1 MSVTIP
7 FDNSYARLP
16 APFYT
21 RISPSPVRAPKL
33 VALNAALGAEL
44 GLDIAQLQSPAG
56 VAVLSGSATPKG
68 AEPLAQVY
76 AGHQFG
82 GFSPQ
87 LGDGRAML
95 LGEVIDANDIHQDI
109 QLKGSG
115 RTPYSRGG
123 DGRAWLGPV
132 LREYVVSEAMA
143 AMGIPTT
150 RALAAVTTGQDV
162 MREELLPGAVL
173 TRIATSHIRVGTFQF
188 FAARRDLDS
197 LQTLTNFTIARHYP
211 DADGPMA
218 LFAAVVRRQAS
229 LIARWI
235 GVGFI
240 HGVMNTDNTHVGGIT
255 IDYGP
260 CAFMDTYH
268 PARVYSS
275 IDRMGR
281 YAFNKQSE
289 IIVWNLAQLAT
300 SLIPLMGK
308 DTDASVNEATK
319 VLHGFTDL
327 YRAAWLTEFRAK
339 LGLKLAQNGDEA
351 LINDLLERMA
361 AQQADFTNT
370 FRALAGGNA
379 RDQFTDPAVF
389 DDWSTRWQARLALE
403 GTTADEQQA
412 LIRATSPAL
421 IPRNHRV
428 EEMIQAAVAGDYAPF
443 ERLNAALAQPF
454 EDVSEYDDLKRPPTG
469 EEEVTQTFCGT

>member
-1 MSVTIP
+1 MVSIP
-7 FDNSYARLP
+7 FDNSYATLP
-16 APFYT
+16 DAFYS
-21 RISPSPVRAPKL
+21 RISPSPVRAPEL
-33 VALNAALGAEL
+33 VALNAALADQL
-44 GLDIAQLQSPAG
+44 GLNPDELKSRAG
-56 VAVLSGSATPKG
+56 VAVLSGSVAPDG
-68 AEPLAQVY
+68 ADPLAQAY

-95 LGEVIDANDIHQDI
+95 LGEVIDKNGTRQDI

-162 MREELLPGAVL
+162 MRETPLPGAVL
-173 TRIATSHIRVGTFQF
+173 CRVATSHIRVGTFQY
-188 FAARRDLDS
+188 FAARQDLAS
-197 LQTLTNFTIARHYP
+197 LQVLTDYTIARHYP
-211 DADGPMA
+211 EAAGPMG
-218 LFAAVVRRQAS
+218 LFSAVVTAQAK
-229 LIARWI
+229 LIARWM

-240 HGVMNTDNTHVGGIT
+240 HGVMNTDNTHVGGLT

-260 CAFMDTYH
+260 CAFMDSYH
-268 PARVYSS
+268 PARLYSS
-275 IDRMGR
+275 IDRRGR
-281 YAFNKQSE
+281 YAYNNQPE

-300 SLIPLMGK
+300 SLIPLMGE
-308 DTDASVNEATK
+308 DTDASVEQATE
-319 VLHGFTDL
+319 VLHSFATQFQ
-327 YRAAWLTEFRAK
+327 AAWLAEFRGK
-339 LGLKLAQNGDEA
+339 LGLKLAQSGDEA
-351 LINDLLERMA
+351 LISDLLARMA

-370 FRALAGGNA
+370 FRTLADGKA
-379 RDQFTDPAVF
+379 RDQFLDPAVF
-389 DDWSTRWQARLALE
+389 DEWNTRWQARLAQE
-403 GTTADEQQA
+403 DTTLNQQHA
-412 LIRATSPAL
+412 LIRGASPAL

-443 ERLNAALAQPF
+443 ERLNAALANPF
-454 EDVSEYDDLKRPPTG
+454 EDIEDYADLRRPPTE

>member
-1 MSVTIP
+1 MLRIA
-7 FDNSYARLP
+7 FDNTFARLP
-16 APFYT
+16 DAFYA
-21 RISPSPVRAPKL
+21 RISPNPVSAPKL
-33 VALNAALGAEL
+33 VALNETLALEL
-44 GLDIAQLQSPAG
+44 GLDVAQLQSRSG
-56 VAVLSGSATPKG
+56 IAVLSGSAVPEG
-68 AEPLAQVY
+68 AEPLAQAY

-95 LGEVIDANDIHQDI
+95 LGEVVDTNGVRQDI

-132 LREYVVSEAMA
+132 LREYVISEAMA

-162 MREELLPGAVL
+162 MRESALPGAVL
-173 TRIATSHIRVGTFQF
+173 TRIASSHIRVGSFQY
-188 FAARRDLDS
+188 FAARRDLAS
-197 LQTLTNFTIARHYP
+197 LEILTDYTITRHYP
-211 DADGPMA
+211 DADGPMG
-218 LFAAVVRRQAS
+218 LFAAVVAAQAK
-229 LIARWI
+229 LIVRWM

-260 CAFMDTYH
+260 CAFMDSYH
-268 PARVYSS
+268 PARLYSS
-275 IDRMGR
+275 IDRNGR
-281 YAFNKQSE
+281 YAFSQQPE

-300 SLIPLMGK
+300 SLIALMGA
-308 DTDASVNEATK
+308 DTDASVKGATE
-319 VLHGFTDL
+319 VLHGFADL
-327 YRAAWLTEFRAK
+327 YHGAWLEQFRAK
-339 LGLKLAQNGDEA
+339 LGLKLARSGDAA

-370 FRALAGGNA
+370 FRALADGNA
-379 RDQFTDPAVF
+379 REQFADPAVF
-389 DDWSTRWQARLALE
+389 DDWNSRWQARLAQEGSTLE
-403 GTTADEQQA
+403 AQQT
-412 LIRATSPAL
+412 LIRKTSPAL

-428 EEMIQAAVAGDYAPF
+428 EEMIEAAVAGDYGPF
-443 ERLNAALAQPF
+443 ERLNAALANPF
-454 EDVSEYDDLKRPPTG
+454 EDAVEYDDLRRPPTE